1 MTYLT
6 CFFLDNEK
14 DIIVNLYKD
23 LDRIYYILTTPNHS
37 TGNLIRN
44 LAKTCNLPLSK
55 AEDGMLVIKGE
66 IPCFIDGNN
75 QESYIFSLAD
85 TEIASIYPDGRVDVK
100 ATIPAIAKTLMSQTK
115 DFKLQ
120 ADKTIFKTFIRKD
133 FKFRADLHTHM
144 NGNLTGDILI
154 ALGIAHQIRYPL
166 YYVKKLELELTD
178 KQWELVNAQREK
190 VARQFV

>member
-55 AEDGMLVIKGE
+55 ADDGMLVIKGE
-66 IPCFIDGNN
+66 IPCFIDG
-75 QESYIFSLAD
+75 
-85 TEIASIYPDGRVDVK
+85 
-100 ATIPAIAKTLMSQTK
+100 QTSRYRN
-115 DFKLQ
+115 
-120 ADKTIFKTFIRKD
+120 RKHLP
-133 FKFRADLHTHM
+133 R
-144 NGNLTGDILI
+144 
-154 ALGIAHQIRYPL
+154 
-166 YYVKKLELELTD
+166 
-178 KQWELVNAQREK
+178 W
-190 VARQFV
+190 